1 MSLIDYFAIFGATFA
16 TVFLLGF
23 QSKNVHQSRYALA
36 ALTSFCIG
44 LSQYVF
50 IRYAIS
56 TEGAVFIVTSGLGG
70 SVGIVTAIYTHDR
83 VISKCHKRKV

>member
-1 MSLIDYFAIFGATFA
+1 MTLLDGIAIFTSTFA

-23 QSKNVHQSRYALA
+23 QSKNVHQSRYVLA

-56 TEGAVFIVTSGLGG
+56 TEGLAFVLTSGTGG
-70 SVGIVTAIYTHDR
+70 AAGIVTAIYTHDR
-83 VISKCHKRKV
+83 VISKSHEKKL